1 MLSFSELSEV
11 KFLGRRSREKRG
23 LMADAGI
30 IRNRQKILAAVHNAR
45 RFLEIQREF
54 GTFDGYIWRFVGGKP
69 VRNRLRSLSE
79 MPARTPLSDLISKDL
94 KARGF
99 KFVGPTVVYAHM
111 QATGMVNDHLVSCFR
126 YNEVGRQK

>member
-1 MLSFSELSEV
+1 
-11 KFLGRRSREKRG
+11 
-23 LMADAGI
+23 MADAGI

-54 GTFDGYIWRFVGGKP
+54 GTFDRYIWRFVDGKP

-111 QATGMVNDHLVSCFR
+111 QATGMVNDHLLSCFR